1 MKLRRLL
8 FAVLA
13 VAATAAQ
20 AEDLSKSMILVAKP
34 ELVDQLYG
42 STILVVT
49 PVGGDRH
56 AGFIVNRPT
65 NVTLGQ
71 LLPEDGPSRKVVDPV
86 YLGGP
91 LNQQVIFALVERK
104 QSPSDQSFEL
114 MPGLYVAVDEET
126 VDRIMRTESDHAR
139 FVAGLVV
146 WQRSE
151 LRAEIERGAW
161 YVLPPDAHLALQKPS
176 QGAWEELVSLSHQR
190 AHSIYARF
198 SSSDEALLCQPDR
211 C

>member
-1 MKLRRLL
+1 
-8 FAVLA
+8 
-13 VAATAAQ
+13 
-20 AEDLSKSMILVAKP
+20 
-34 ELVDQLYG
+34 
-42 STILVVT
+42 
-49 PVGGDRH
+49 
-56 AGFIVNRPT
+56 
-65 NVTLGQ
+65 
-71 LLPEDGPSRKVVDPV
+71 
-86 YLGGP
+86 
-91 LNQQVIFALVERK
+91 
-104 QSPSDQSFEL
+104 

-126 VDRIMRTESDHAR
+126 VYRIMRTESDHTR